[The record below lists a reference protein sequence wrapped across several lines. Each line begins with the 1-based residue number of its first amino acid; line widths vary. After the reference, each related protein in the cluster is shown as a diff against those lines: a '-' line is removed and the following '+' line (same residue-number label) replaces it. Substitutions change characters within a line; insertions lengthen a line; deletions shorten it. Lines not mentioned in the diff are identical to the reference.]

1 MMTNSTKQAQIL
13 NSQSEILTSNKSQN
27 NCYLFNALHHGAT
40 QAAGQL
46 S

>member
-1 MMTNSTKQAQIL
+1 MSREHVNGISL
-13 NSQSEILTSNKSQN
+13 NIFAINVEVF
-27 NCYLFNALHHGAT
+27 FNALHHGAT

>member
-1 MMTNSTKQAQIL
+1 MSREHVNGISL
-13 NSQSEILTSNKSQN
+13 NIFAINVEVFWVTS
-27 NCYLFNALHHGAT
+27 CLINALHHGAT

>member
-1 MMTNSTKQAQIL
+1 MSREHVNGISL
-13 NSQSEILTSNKSQN
+13 NIFAINVEVFWVT
-27 NCYLFNALHHGAT
+27 FNALHHGAT